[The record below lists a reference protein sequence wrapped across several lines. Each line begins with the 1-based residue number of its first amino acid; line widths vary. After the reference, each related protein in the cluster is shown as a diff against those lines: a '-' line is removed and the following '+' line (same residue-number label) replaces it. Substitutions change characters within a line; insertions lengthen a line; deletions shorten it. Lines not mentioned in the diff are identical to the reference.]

1 MEWKFLAVKP
11 ETKETLN
18 RLTGINGK
26 FRGYK
31 KHEVIKLALDVLEQV

>member
-11 ETKETLN
+11 ETKEILN
-18 RLTGINGK
+18 HLTSIDGK

-31 KHEVIKLALDVLEQV
+31 KYEVIKLALDILDQT